1 MPQNKLNA
9 AFMSYEPKYEVQRTN
24 NFRFIISLS
33 EFTNNSGFLVL
44 NLDYSP
50 IKGPKGNIEY
60 LMHIRKDAEGDFDE
74 SIIEN
79 IVNLAHSELDKK
91 EEA

>member
-1 MPQNKLNA
+1 
-9 AFMSYEPKYEVQRTN
+9 
-24 NFRFIISLS
+24 
-33 EFTNNSGFLVL
+33 
-44 NLDYSP
+44 
-50 IKGPKGNIEY
+50 
-60 LMHIRKDAEGDFDE
+60 MHIRKDAEGDFDE